1 MPKKN
6 NPQKTATS
14 NGVKFNEKIKSNFS
28 FFKKQRML
36 DFLKPSVRKKSY
48 WIKVFLIVIFLSL
61 YLWIVMDIFQKDL
74 KLFFLAQIQDKQE
87 KIVYIERP
95 INPKFLPLRNWRIP
109 DFETQ
114 ARAVIS
120 VKISPQEEP
129 KILFQK
135 NRDKEL
141 PIASIVKLMTGLVVL
156 KNYEPELIIEISE
169 QAANQI
175 GETGKLRAGE
185 KFYVFDL
192 LYPLLIESSNGAAYA
207 LSEVIGKESFVA
219 LMNLKAEELG
229 MKNTLFV
236 NPSGLDDGPA
246 ISDNLI
252 TINYSTVNDLIY
264 LVQELLAH
272 HKLMKIISTSEHK
285 LYSSEGVLQYQL
297 INTNILLEEYDSMLG
312 GKTGFTEKA
321 GECLLVIL
329 ESPKKDGYIVNIV
342 LGSWNR
348 FEEMRKLIEWK
359 NNAFVWE

>member
-61 YLWIVMDIFQKDL
+61 CLWIVMDIFQKDL

-185 KFYVFDL
+185 KFYIFDL

-207 LSEVIGKESFVA
+207 LSEVIGQEYFVE

-236 NPSGLDDGPA
+236 NPSGLDNKPLY
-246 ISDNLI
+246 SDVS
-252 TINYSTVNDLIY
+252 YSTVSDLIY
-264 LVQELLAH
+264 LTQEILTH
-272 HKLMKIISTSEHK
+272 PKLMRIMSLSEYK
-285 LYSSEGVLQYQL
+285 FYSSEGVLQYLL
-297 INTNILLEEYDSMLG
+297 INTNQLLNEIPEIIG

-321 GECLLVIL
+321 GQCLLVIL
-329 ESPKKDGYIVNIV
+329 NSPRKDSYIVSIV
-342 LGSWNR
+342 LGSPNR
-348 FEEMRKLIEWK
+348 FKETRELIEWK
-359 NNAFVWE
+359 NNAFVWK